1 MNQAVQEPAVVE
13 MADEIDLRSLWET
26 FSPWKWRILFLS
38 LLAVALSL
46 IVAKGIT
53 PLFPATT
60 TLMVEAGQARP
71 LKIEDVYGLETSG
84 SEYFE
89 TQFAVVRSREIAKRV
104 VRKLNLANDEFF
116 YSEKPGLVKKVR
128 LLLPLPP
135 QPERLLAEE
144 EKIDLATDKL
154 VDSLSVEPV
163 RKTQLVNISIE
174 HPNAKTA
181 AAITDAIANEYV
193 ESQME
198 IQLNVARN
206 AAEWLGSRLTDLKQ
220 NLSRSEGELQ
230 QFLEANN
237 LVDLQGVQTV
247 PAEELKALNQ
257 QVSESRGKLNELSRR
272 YGERHPQLLATRE
285 ELASLERSYAAKL
298 REIQSIGRK
307 EAQLRQLQRNVQV
320 NRQLYDTFLQ
330 RAGETSQSNKWESPM
345 ARIVDRGVPALEPS
359 KPRIPLIAAAT
370 FILTFLFA
378 TALVFVAAAIDR
390 GIKTPQQLRDLG
402 IAPLGALPFLRKSFW
417 KRSVNPY
424 DATVNLKDRGFAEAV
439 KTLRTNLILDGM
451 VRKQKV
457 IAVTSTVPGEGKTT
471 VAACLARSL
480 SELEKVLLIDADLR
494 RPAVHRALGVNQGK
508 AGLAQLIAGNTKLE
522 EVFVRV
528 AENLHLLRTGPIPP
542 DPSELLSSER
552 FSRLLEFLGDRYDR
566 IIIDTPP
573 VAAVSDALVVGRLSS
588 GVVYVVHAD
597 KTAEEMVSYSVRRL
611 RERGSTVLGAV
622 LNQVT
627 EDLLKEHQY
636 YYGYYGRYAG
646 YNTPDN

>member
-1 MNQAVQEPAVVE
+1 MNQAVQEPSVVE

-38 LLAVALSL
+38 LLAVALAL

-84 SEYFE
+84 NEYFE

-104 VRKLNLANDEFF
+104 ASKFELVNDEYF
-116 YSEKPGLVKKVR
+116 YSEKPGLVRKVR
-128 LLLPLPP
+128 DQLPLPTEP
-135 QPERLLAEE
+135 ARLLGEE
-144 EKIDLATDKL
+144 EKLDLATDKL
-154 VDSLSVEPV
+154 VESLKVEPV
-163 RKTQLVNISIE
+163 RKTQLVKISIE
-174 HPNAKTA
+174 HPDPKVA
-181 AAITDAIANEYV
+181 ARITDAIANEYV
-193 ESQME
+193 ETQME
-198 IQLNVARN
+198 IQLNIARS

-220 NLSRSEGELQ
+220 NLTKSETELQ

-247 PAEELKALNQ
+247 PAEELKELNK
-257 QVSESRGKLNELSRR
+257 QVSDSRGKLNELSRR
-272 YGERHPQLLATRE
+272 YGERHPQLLAVRE

-345 ARIVDRGVPALEPS
+345 ARIIDRGVPALEPS
-359 KPRIPLIAAAT
+359 KPRIGLIATAT
-370 FILTFLFA
+370 FIATFLFA
-378 TALVFVAAAIDR
+378 TLLVFVAAAIDR
-390 GIKTPQQLRDLG
+390 GVKTPQQLRDLG
-402 IAPLGALPFLRKSFW
+402 IAPLGALPLLNKPFW

-439 KTLRTNLILDGM
+439 KTLRTNIILDDM
-451 VRKQKV
+451 VRKRKV

-471 VAACLARSL
+471 VATCLARSM

-494 RPAVHRALGVNQGK
+494 RPAVHRALSVNQGK
-508 AGLAQLIAGNTKLE
+508 AGLAQLISGNAKLE

-528 AENLHLLRTGPIPP
+528 AENLHLLRAGPIPP
-542 DPSELLSSER
+542 DPSELLSSDR

-573 VAAVSDALVVGRLSS
+573 VAAVSDALVVGKLSA
-588 GVVYVVHAD
+588 GIVYVVHAD

-622 LNQVT
+622 LNKVT

-646 YNTPDN
+646 YNTPDT

>member
-13 MADEIDLRSLWET
+13 VADEIDLRDLWET

-38 LLAVALSL
+38 LLVMALSL

-104 VRKLNLANDEFF
+104 VRKLNLASDEFF
-116 YSEKPGLVKKVR
+116 YSEKPGLAEKVR

-135 QPERLLAEE
+135 EPERLLAEE

-154 VDSLSVEPV
+154 VDSLNVEPV

-174 HPNAKTA
+174 HPDAKTA

-206 AAEWLGSRLTDLKQ
+206 AAEWLGSRLSDLKQ
-220 NLSRSEGELQ
+220 NLGKSEGELQ

-257 QVSESRGKLNELSRR
+257 QVSDSRGKLNELSRR

-285 ELASLERSYAAKL
+285 ELASLERAYAAKL
-298 REIQSIGRK
+298 REIQSISRK

-330 RAGETSQSNKWESPM
+330 RAGETTQSNKWESPM
-345 ARIVDRGVPALEPS
+345 ARIVDGGVASLKPS
-359 KPRIPLIAAAT
+359 KPRIGLIAAVT
-370 FILTFLFA
+370 FVVTFLFA
-378 TALVFVAAAIDR
+378 TAIVFVAAAIDR

-424 DATVNLKDRGFAEAV
+424 EVTVNLKDRAFSEAV
-439 KTLRTNLILDGM
+439 KTLRTNLLLDGM
-451 VRKQKV
+451 IRKQK
-457 IAVTSTVPGEGKTT
+457 IITVTSTVPGEGKTT

-528 AENLHLLRTGPIPP
+528 AENLHVLRTGPIPP

-552 FSRLLEFLGDRYDR
+552 FSRLLDLLADRYDR

-588 GVVYVVHAD
+588 GIVYVVHAD

-646 YNTPDN
+646 YTTPDT